1 MKVTIIGS
9 FQKNMEEIR
18 NVMHLFITN
27 GYTILS
33 PGVDMEISPASTFLY
48 VSERPIK
55 NIKSAIANSDFVY
68 LVNSNGYVGTKTTEE
83 IEHANAIEKPIYALE
98 KTNTPELE
106 KFNIMHIHPE
116 ELLQKLRS

>member
-1 MKVTIIGS
+1 MIHGQGIKGVKMKVTIIGS

-83 IEHANAIEKPIYALE
+83 IEHANAI
-98 KTNTPELE
+98 
-106 KFNIMHIHPE
+106 
-116 ELLQKLRS
+116 